1 MTVNINPNYDANAPA
16 NELYNTQ
23 IPALSENA
31 NIQEALR
38 VYHYGVGT
46 GLPTTTSQIQ
56 EQSVAGHLKKIR
68 TDITTLQNKGLGS
81 SYSTNEPTSV
91 DNGFVWVDADSA
103 APIFGTPPATIPSV
117 VRYQNAAPTTNIS
130 DGTAWVDK
138 DTVTKDL
145 HIYDAALSQWVL
157 VNTGA
162 VARYQAG
169 QPTLDLKVGQL
180 WVDAASA
187 TVDLYVYTGV
197 AWKKIGGPA

>member
-81 SYSTNEPTSV
+81 SYSVNEPTSV

-103 APIFGTPPATIPSV
+103 APIFGTPPATVPSV
-117 VRYQNAAPTTNIS
+117 ARYQNTAPTTGLV
-130 DGTAWVDK
+130 DGMLWVDK
-138 DTVTKDL
+138 D
-145 HIYDAALSQWVL
+145 SS
-157 VNTGA
+157 
-162 VARYQAG
+162 
-169 QPTLDLKVGQL
+169 PLKM
-180 WVDAASA
+180 
-187 TVDLYVYTGV
+187 YVYDLATTT
-197 AWKKIGGPA
+197 WREIGA